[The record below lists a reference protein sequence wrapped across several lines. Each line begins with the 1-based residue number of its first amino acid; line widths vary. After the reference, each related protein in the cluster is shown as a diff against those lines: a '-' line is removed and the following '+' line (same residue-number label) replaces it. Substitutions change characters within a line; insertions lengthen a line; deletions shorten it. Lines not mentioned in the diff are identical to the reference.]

1 VLLLNPPAQAQ
12 TTDPEIGRIL
22 ERALENAEQFRKQLP
37 KVQYEARMRVTEWNG
52 RGRLRGTA
60 KATAIMRPGDV
71 RPVTFLS
78 REVQGKVRLPDDKEN
93 RPDENEKDVTLQE
106 FAREHQIAERFFFE
120 VTGTETIAGG
130 PARRVSFRPRPNQPE
145 KNTADRFLDTISGTA
160 WVNEEK
166 NKLVKFELRLLR
178 PFQLFWI
185 FAVLKELSIQYE
197 LIEPA
202 EILGRS
208 RLKVLFTLTTPIYS
222 MRQLHEVELDNF
234 RPRQPQRAA
243 L

>member
-1 VLLLNPPAQAQ
+1 MICKTKPSGSAPTAANTAFRRLCRHGPVGRRKHACLQSGTAHRAVATLVIALLLVLLLNPPAQAQ

-145 KNTADRFLDTISGTA
+145 KNTADRFLDTISGTMRNSGA
-160 WVNEEK
+160 
-166 NKLVKFELRLLR
+166 
-178 PFQLFWI
+178 
-185 FAVLKELSIQYE
+185 
-197 LIEPA
+197 
-202 EILGRS
+202 S
-208 RLKVLFTLTTPIYS
+208 R
-222 MRQLHEVELDNF
+222 
-234 RPRQPQRAA
+234 
-243 L
+243 